1 MTCNISSQ
9 RQITVQHNRW
19 KYSSSLANLIQ
30 RPRLKCMSNVSH
42 KAENKI
48 HIKAP
53 PENLKCKKDLHHV
66 LLQKKVH

>member
-1 MTCNISSQ
+1 MN
-9 RQITVQHNRW
+9 NE
-19 KYSSSLANLIQ
+19 
-30 RPRLKCMSNVSH
+30 SH

-53 PENLKCKKDLHHV
+53 PENLKCKKDFHHV